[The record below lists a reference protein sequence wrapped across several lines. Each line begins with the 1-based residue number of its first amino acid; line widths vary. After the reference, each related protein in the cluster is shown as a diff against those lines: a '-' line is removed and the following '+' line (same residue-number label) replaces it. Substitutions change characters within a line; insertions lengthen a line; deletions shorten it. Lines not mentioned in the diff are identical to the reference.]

1 MEWPTWD
8 QISGVAERLVTVA
21 LASVFSLAVLKGWIT
36 KQQAIDYG
44 AELAPI
50 ILAFA
55 AASYAAYRNRPKAI
69 VQRAAALPGTA
80 VVTTPALA
88 NSTPEGNIVSS
99 ATVDI
104 VPATTTEQLNRE
116 EFARHGG

>member
-8 QISGVAERLVTVA
+8 QVKGAAERLITVA
-21 LASVFSLAVLKGWIT
+21 LASVFSIAVLKGWIT

-44 AELAPI
+44 AELAPVV
-50 ILAFA
+50 LAFA
-55 AASYAAYRNRPKAI
+55 AAGYAAWKNRPKSL

-99 ATVDI
+99 AAVEI
-104 VPATTTEQLNRE
+104 VP
-116 EFARHGG
+116 HGG